1 MKYPS
6 FSLFDVGTSYNLK
19 LNEKQSFVFGVNVY
33 NIFNKYYISDARTST
48 FAKQLSDFKDI
59 QGGQSAQQQFD
70 AYQKRFTGYR
80 PIQPSVFW
88 SWNDMVSIYCI

>member
-1 MKYPS
+1 M
-6 FSLFDVGTSYNLK
+6 
-19 LNEKQSFVFGVNVY
+19 NVY

-70 AYQKRFTGYR
+70 AYQKTLYR
-80 PIQPSVFW
+80 GIDPSNQVYFGAGTTW
-88 SWNDMVSIYCI
+88 SASIAFKF